1 MCLPSVL
8 VLCCVPCLCLL
19 VRPFPPPIR
28 KKMCGGEATNPSV
41 NVKVP
46 CEARN
51 QTDPPMG
58 GSATCPPPV
67 IPNTTRKKLSAHSPR
82 APHTPDP
89 VESAPPN
96 SRHSHTRPLT
106 QLAPLSHPR
115 TVKPRWN
122 VPAWSCRPA
131 CGSGEDLWAG
141 PGGQPAQHIGH
152 VPEPAPILS

>member
-1 MCLPSVL
+1 MKRCGSGEDLWAGPGGQPAQHIGHVPEPAPILTKLDAPRGERAFFLCLPSVL

-58 GSATCPPPV
+58 GSATCPPP
-67 IPNTTRKKLSAHSPR
+67 
-82 APHTPDP
+82 
-89 VESAPPN
+89 
-96 SRHSHTRPLT
+96 
-106 QLAPLSHPR
+106 
-115 TVKPRWN
+115 
-122 VPAWSCRPA
+122 
-131 CGSGEDLWAG
+131 
-141 PGGQPAQHIGH
+141 
-152 VPEPAPILS
+152 